1 VTSTRT
7 EPSGWS
13 VTRSNPDAKNAG
25 SAQWPGG
32 SGSYTLTA
40 HPRLGSGVLVPESTA
55 LTYNGVTGH
64 GALHQDTTQS
74 FSTDFT
80 PAVGYS
86 TPNTETVTAT
96 VTPASGTARSR
107 TAHFDAATRTTTVTS
122 PESRQS
128 AYVLDAQS
136 RIVRLELPGQVP
148 TVYGYDGQGYLQ
160 TVSRTKGTRTRL
172 TTFGYDARGYVD
184 SVGNKVSET
193 VTDEVTMDNDAMGF
207 ATGTSVPGLLSV
219 GSTPDIA
226 GALSTLTPDSK
237 PAHQLS
243 YTPLGQLSEYASP
256 AGTLSTDGS
265 CEPGTQC
272 WHYSLDREL
281 EDLTLPDGT
290 MVDYVYDPVKGTL
303 SSVEVPGHGV
313 TTFGYDSVG
322 RRDSASAPSGGTMS
336 FSWQSTLPI
345 RSSWQGTHTVTD
357 GASTVWSGT
366 LDGTVERFYNDFV
379 EVSELHV
386 PGGASV
392 RLLRDK
398 DGLVTNVEDVGGVLP
413 TLTLSRSA
421 FDGHVDGTTL
431 GVVTTSHTLDVSA
444 TTPGFGDLLAVSTD
458 AGATDLYDA
467 AYTYDD
473 RGRIDTWTETV
484 LGSTQARKLH
494 YDGAGRLVEVEDL
507 QSGATLEEYAY
518 DGNGNR
524 QKAVSTGLSADLGVN
539 LGCASPSGDTA
550 ANDQDQ
556 LCRYGD
562 FEYRYNARGQLEE
575 RERVSDGAVT
585 GYTYDGLGRLKKV
598 VTEAGLPIHYVHDA
612 LGRRTGKIVDG
623 QLDRGWLYA
632 DALNPIAQLD
642 RDGNIEATFVYGT
655 RAHVPDAMAMAD
667 GTMYR
672 FITDHL
678 GSVRL
683 MVNAGDGTVVQRLA
697 YDAFGR
703 VLNDSNPGF
712 QPFGFAGGL
721 YDADTGLVRFGTRD
735 YDSDAGRWTNKDLA
749 LANGGTANLYEYA
762 YNDPINFIDADGTI
776 PIAIWGI
783 AIALVFLESD
793 TQFSGADLLGV
804 TGIPWCGALIGKAAS
819 RLAGGGAKLSLK
831 FGPKIV
837 RQIGRRGWTPRTIEE
852 AVSSGSQFRAVNKAT
867 GNPATRY
874 VHPTTGQSV
883 VVDNVTGEVI
893 HVGGPGFR
901 YGAGSG
907 DLP

>member
-1 VTSTRT
+1 
-7 EPSGWS
+7 
-13 VTRSNPDAKNAG
+13 
-25 SAQWPGG
+25 
-32 SGSYTLTA
+32 
-40 HPRLGSGVLVPESTA
+40 VPESRA

-64 GALHQDTTQS
+64 GALHQDTTRS
-74 FSTDFT
+74 FVTDFT

-86 TPNTETVTAT
+86 TPNTETVTTT
-96 VTPASGTARSR
+96 VTPTSGTARSS
-107 TAHFDAATRTTTVTS
+107 TAHFDGATRTTTVTS

-128 AYVLDAQS
+128 AAVLDAQS

-148 TVYGYDGQGYLQ
+148 TIYDYDAEGYLQ
-160 TVSRTKGTRTRL
+160 TVSRTRGTQTRL
-172 TTFGYDARGYVD
+172 TTFGYDGRGYVA

-193 VTDEVTMDNDAMGF
+193 VTDEVTIENDAMGF
-207 ATGTSVPGLLSV
+207 ATGTTVPGLLSV

-256 AGTLSTDGS
+256 AGALSTDGS
-265 CEPGTQC
+265 CAPGTQC
-272 WHYSLDREL
+272 WRYSLDREL

-290 MVDYVYDPVKGTL
+290 VVDYVYDPVKATL
-303 SSVEVPGHGV
+303 TSVQVPGHGV

-322 RRDSASAPSGGTMS
+322 RRDSASAPTGGTMS

-345 RSSWQGTHTVTD
+345 RSTWQGTHTVTD

-386 PGGASV
+386 TGGASV

-421 FDGHVDGTTL
+421 LDGHVEGTLL
-431 GVVTTSHTLDVSA
+431 GTVTTSDTLDVSA
-444 TTPGFGDLLAVSTD
+444 TTPGFGDLLAMSAD

-467 AYTYDD
+467 SYTYDD
-473 RGRIDTWTETV
+473 RGRIDTWTETL
-484 LGSTQARKLH
+484 LGTTKARKLH

-524 QKAVSTGLSADLGVN
+524 HKAVSTGLTAELGVN
-539 LGCASPSGDTA
+539 LGCTSPSGDTA

-598 VTEAGLPIHYVHDA
+598 VTEAGLTIHHVHDA
-612 LGRRTGKIVDG
+612 LGRRIGKVVDG

-632 DALNPIAQLD
+632 DALNPVAQLD
-642 RDGNIEATFVYGT
+642 ENGDVEATFVYGT
-655 RAHVPDAMAMAD
+655 RGHVPDVMVMAD
-667 GTMYR
+667 GAVYR
-672 FITDHL
+672 LISDHL

-683 MVNAGDGTVVQRLA
+683 VVNAADGTVAQRMD
-697 YDAFGR
+697 YDSFGR
-703 VLNDSNPGF
+703 VLTDTNPGF
-712 QPFGFAGGL
+712 QPFGFGGGL
-721 YDADTGLVRFGTRD
+721 YDDDTGLVRFGARD
-735 YDSDAGRWTNKDLA
+735 YDAYMGRWTAKDQILFW
-749 LANGGTANLYEYA
+749 GGQVNLYSYVG
-762 YNDPINFIDADGTI
+762 NDPINFIDPAGLYTEVHIWDSAGYGKSSFGHVSVDVNGTVYSFGPGGNTVDTDGTFI
-776 PIAIWGI
+776 PRNQ
-783 AIALVFLESD
+783 
-793 TQFSGADLLGV
+793 QFRGADVLELELTPQQEEQLDRMLQGDRPDFNSFVNNCGDPVESALETMGYDLGPNI
-804 TGIPWCGALIGKAAS
+804 TPNGLSEALNDAG
-819 RLAGGGAKLSLK
+819 LAT
-831 FGPKIV
+831 
-837 RQIGRRGWTPRTIEE
+837 GRRRIEPWNPRT
-852 AVSSGSQFRAVNKAT
+852 S
-867 GNPATRY
+867 P
-874 VHPTTGQSV
+874 PPPW
-883 VVDNVTGEVI
+883 
-893 HVGGPGFR
+893 GGK
-901 YGAGSG
+901 
-907 DLP
+907 